1 MDEREF
7 LAEQFEE
14 HRPRLRA
21 VAYRMLGSLSE
32 ADDAVQETW
41 LRLSRIDSDEVEN
54 LGGWLTTVVARVS
67 LNVLRARR
75 SRREEPLDVRMPE
88 PIVDRADGT
97 DPEHEALL
105 ADSVGLALLV
115 VLETLKPAER
125 LAFVLHDMFAVPF
138 DEIAPI
144 VDRSP
149 EAARQLASRARR
161 RVQGEAAI
169 PDADLD
175 TQREVIDAFLAAA
188 REGDFEALLEV
199 LDPDV
204 VLRADRRGV
213 SIDAPRVVRG
223 AANVARGAL
232 AFSRLDVEVRPALVN
247 GAVGTV
253 TLRDGRPFTIAGFT
267 IRNRR
272 IVEMDIIA
280 DPERLSQL
288 DPTILD

>member
-7 LAEQFEE
+7 LAGQFEE
-14 HRPRLRA
+14 HRTRLRA

-41 LRLSRIDSDEVEN
+41 LRLSRIDADEVDN

-67 LNVLRARR
+67 LNVLRSRR
-75 SRREEPLDVRMPE
+75 TRREEPLDVRVPE
-88 PIVDRADGT
+88 PIIDRADGT

-115 VLETLKPAER
+115 VLETLNPAER
-125 LAFVLHDMFAVPF
+125 LAFVLHDMFAVLF

-161 RVQGEAAI
+161 RVQGENAV

-175 TQREVIDAFLAAA
+175 TQREVLNAFMAAA
-188 REGDFEALLEV
+188 REGDFDALLEV

-204 VLRADRRGV
+204 VLRADGGAV
-213 SIDAPRVVRG
+213 SVGASRVVRG
-223 AANVARGAL
+223 AANVARQAT

-253 TLRDGRPFTIAGFT
+253 TLRDGRPFAIAGFT
-267 IRNRR
+267 VRNRR
-272 IVEMDIIA
+272 IVEMDILA
-280 DPERLSQL
+280 DPERLSRL
-288 DPTILD
+288 DLMILD

>member
-1 MDEREF
+1 MDERDW
-7 LAEQFEE
+7 LAERFEE
-14 HRPRLRA
+14 HRTRLRA

-32 ADDAVQETW
+32 ADDAVQEAW
-41 LRLSRIDSDEVEN
+41 LRLSRPDAGGVEN

-67 LNVLRARR
+67 LNMLRSRR
-75 SRREEPLDVRMPE
+75 SRREEALDVRMPE

-115 VLETLKPAER
+115 VLGTLNSAER

-149 EAARQLASRARR
+149 EAARQLASRARG

-204 VLRADRRGV
+204 VRRADLGAV
-213 SIDAPRVVRG
+213 SIGAPRVVRG
-223 AANVARGAL
+223 AANVARQAL
-232 AFSRLDVEVRPALVN
+232 AFSRLDIEVRAALVN
-247 GAVGTV
+247 GAVRTV
-253 TLRDGRPFTIAGFT
+253 TLRDGRPFAIAGFT

-272 IVEMDIIA
+272 IVEMDVYA
-280 DPERLSQL
+280 DPEIGR
-288 DPTILD
+288 